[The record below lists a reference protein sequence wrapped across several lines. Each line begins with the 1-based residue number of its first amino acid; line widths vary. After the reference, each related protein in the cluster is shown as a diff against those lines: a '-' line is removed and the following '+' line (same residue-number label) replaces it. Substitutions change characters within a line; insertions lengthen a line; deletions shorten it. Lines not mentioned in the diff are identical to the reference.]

1 VPEQSIASLG
11 SEAEGVVITERI
23 VSTAPGSAAG
33 TFSAVG
39 AISGRGTAIAEGLD
53 RLAALREGA
62 PLVIEAGERLV
73 TPTGEIRIELCV
85 SVRPVPGTGVLTGG
99 GTWHVASGSG
109 TYDGTR
115 AAGTLTVKAV
125 REDDGSTAVDL
136 VLVGR
141 ARR

>member
-1 VPEQSIASLG
+1 MGPK
-11 SEAEGVVITERI
+11 GVVITERI

-39 AISGRGTAIAEGLD
+39 AISGSGTAVADGWDQLSAGSE
-53 RLAALREGA
+53 A
-62 PLVIEAGERLV
+62 PLVVEVGERLV
-73 TPTGEIRIELCV
+73 TAMGEIRIELCV
-85 SVRPVPGTGVLTGG
+85 SLRAVPGTGVLTGG

-109 TYDGTR
+109 VFDGTR

-125 REDDGSTAVDL
+125 HEDDGSTAVDL

-141 ARR
+141 ATR